1 MPRPDWRSA
10 SAYENLHSLDAPGFA
25 WEFLRRN
32 PEFERDRAQLEE
44 SNENATAAQL
54 DSFTRRW
61 GCCLPTGRSGQIVQ
75 PLWTAASLPSVIPIM
90 PLPAALEDPDRFR
103 RAISLGE
110 ALAENGP
117 LWLMRRQGT
126 LFRLHILEALGERTL
141 CVVLPLDQYFDT
153 RVTAAMRL
161 SRGLRGTTPGQNPAH
176 PSPARRERLIL
187 ALRAL
192 DGRLEMATYRDIAQ
206 VLFGASRI
214 PERGWK
220 THDTR
225 DRTVRLVRLGLSLM
239 QGGYRHLLLYPYRG
253 RSDGRNFGR
262 MQKTP
267 SGSPDRG

>member
-1 MPRPDWRSA
+1 MPCPDWRSP
-10 SAYENLHSLDAPGFA
+10 SAYDDLRFLDGPGFA

-32 PEFERDRAQLEE
+32 PEFERDRAQLEK
-44 SNENATAAQL
+44 SSENAPAGRL
-54 DSFTRRW
+54 EHFTRRW
-61 GCCLPTGRSGQIVQ
+61 GCNFPTGRSGQIVQ

-141 CVVLPLDQYFDT
+141 CVVLPLDQYFDI

-161 SRGLRGTTPGQNPAH
+161 SRGLRGRSPGRNPAH